1 MNNDTPVTD
10 DLCPLL
16 VAKKLALAI
25 INLSEKPNGTLEDA
39 NETIRIMGMLARELY
54 SEAGKVDATVT
65 PIQHVA

>member
-1 MNNDTPVTD
+1 MSNETPVTD

-25 INLSEKPNGTLEDA
+25 VNLSEKPNATLDEA
-39 NETIRIMGMLARELY
+39 NDTIRIMGMLARELY
-54 SEAGKVDATVT
+54 AEAGKVDDTVT